1 MGIKIKPVELINER
15 QKNTM
20 VGFLGIEITE
30 ITENSLSGKMPV
42 DDRHT
47 QIMGVLHGGG
57 SVVLAETLGSI
68 ASNLCVDTEKYACM
82 GLEINAN
89 HIRPVPKG
97 KWVFGTAT
105 PLHVGKTTHVWEI
118 KMTNEEG
125 KLTCISRIT
134 MAVVERFH

>member
-1 MGIKIKPVELINER
+1 MGIRIKPVDLINQR
-15 QKNTM
+15 QQNTM
-20 VGFLGIEITE
+20 VGFLGIEVTE
-30 ITENSLSGKMPV
+30 ITEDSLSGKMPI
-42 DDRHT
+42 DERHT

-68 ASNLCVDTEKYACM
+68 ASNLSVDIEKYACM

-97 KWVFGTAT
+97 KWVYGTAT
-105 PLHVGKTTHVWEI
+105 PLHIGKTTHVWEI

>member
-1 MGIKIKPVELINER
+1 MSIKIKPVEDINKS

-20 VGFLGIEITE
+20 VSFLGIEITE
-30 ITENSLSGKMPV
+30 VTENTLSGKMPV

-68 ASNLCVDTEKYACM
+68 AANMSVDTTKYACM

-97 KWVFGTAT
+97 KWVYGTAT
-105 PLHVGKTTHVWEI
+105 ALHVGKTTHVWEI

>member
-1 MGIKIKPVELINER
+1 
-15 QKNTM
+15 
-20 VGFLGIEITE
+20 
-30 ITENSLSGKMPV
+30 
-42 DDRHT
+42 
-47 QIMGVLHGGG
+47 MGVLHGGG

-68 ASNLCVDTEKYACM
+68 AANMSVDTEKYACM

-105 PLHVGKTTHVWEI
+105 ALHIGKTTHIWEI
-118 KMTNEEG
+118 KLTNEEG

>member
-1 MGIKIKPVELINER
+1 MSITIKPLDLLNER

-47 QIMGVLHGGG
+47 QIMGVLHGGA

-68 ASNLCVDTEKYACM
+68 ASNLSVDTEKYACM

-105 PLHVGKTTHVWEI
+105 ALHVGKTTHVWEI
-118 KMTNEEG
+118 KLTNEEG

>member
-1 MGIKIKPVELINER
+1 MSIKIKPVEQVNKSQE
-15 QKNTM
+15 NTM
-20 VGFLGIEITE
+20 VSFLGIEITE
-30 ITENSLSGKMPV
+30 ITETSISGKMPV

-68 ASNLCVDTEKYACM
+68 AANMSVDTEKYACM

-97 KWVFGTAT
+97 KWVYGTAT
-105 PLHVGKTTHVWEI
+105 ALHVGQKTHVWEI

>member
-1 MGIKIKPVELINER
+1 MSIKIKPLDVLNER

-30 ITENSLSGKMPV
+30 VTENSLSGKMPV
-42 DDRHT
+42 DERHA

-68 ASNLCVDTEKYACM
+68 ASNLSVDTDKYACM

-97 KWVFGTAT
+97 KWVYGIAT
-105 PLHVGKTTHVWEI
+105 PLHVGKKTHVWEI
-118 KMTNEEG
+118 RMTNEEG

>member
-1 MGIKIKPVELINER
+1 MSIKIKPVELVNES

-30 ITENSLSGKMPV
+30 ITETSISGKMPV

-68 ASNLCVDTEKYACM
+68 AANMSVDTTKFACM

-97 KWVFGTAT
+97 KFVYGTAT
-105 PLHVGKTTHVWEI
+105 ALHVGKTTHIWEI

-134 MAVVERFH
+134 MAVVKRFH